1 MKNLQAIGPSAFV
14 LRRGGGRLANS
25 IPGQGNQSD
34 RLQSFFEYFALRL
47 CSEDYGLG
55 DVCTADVPDLPM
67 IGADAG
73 AAELCSLYTIH
84 SCTL

>member
-1 MKNLQAIGPSAFV
+1 MNLQAVGPSAFV
-14 LRRGGGRLANS
+14 LRRGGRRLANS

-34 RLQSFFEYFALRL
+34 RLQSFALRL